1 MGKRFYKAKCQV
13 RNPLGERTR
22 ARVSDEYIMSN
33 GEVRGGCSGWL
44 DPMYD
49 EIIDI
54 CKSCADYVM
63 NVAEEEML

>member
-1 MGKRFYKAKCQV
+1 M
-13 RNPLGERTR
+13 GERTR

-49 EIIDI
+49 EIIDV

-63 NVAEEEML
+63 NVAEEKML